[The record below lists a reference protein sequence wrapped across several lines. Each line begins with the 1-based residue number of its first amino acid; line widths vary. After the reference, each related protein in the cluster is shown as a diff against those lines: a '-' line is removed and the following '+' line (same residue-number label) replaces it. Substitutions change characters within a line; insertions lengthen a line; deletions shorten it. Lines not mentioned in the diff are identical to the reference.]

1 MRRARSVPGL
11 GQKGAGVKILV
22 ADDEPTTRLIAE
34 AALTSLGHECTTV
47 SDGAAAWL
55 AYREQRPD
63 VVISDWLMPGLTG
76 PELCRNIRAEP
87 ADQYA
92 YFIMI
97 SVLGAPERVLE
108 GMIAGVDDFLVKP
121 LDPEQLELRLVTAAR
136 VTALHHQLLEQWSEL
151 KQANLALTTSVRT
164 DPLTGLGNHRAL
176 DENLDLLDAM
186 ASRYGRGYCLTM
198 LDIDHFKSYND
209 FYGHQAG
216 DLALRAVAAELSGQ
230 LRSGDAVY
238 RYGGEEFLCIL
249 PEQSLES
256 GTQAVQRM
264 REAVERLAIPHHDG
278 PLGVLTVSAGVAVPD
293 PAHTRPAHEVLKE
306 ADDALYRAKRLGR
319 NRVEYGVEPP
329 A

>member
-1 MRRARSVPGL
+1 VPGV
-11 GQKGAGVKILV
+11 GQKGVGVKILV
-22 ADDEPTTRLIAE
+22 ADDEPTTRLIAA
-34 AALTSLGHECTTV
+34 AALSSLGHECTTV

-55 AYREQRPD
+55 AYREERPD

-87 ADQYA
+87 PDRYA

-97 SVLGAPERVLE
+97 SVLSAPEKVIE
-108 GMIAGVDDFLVKP
+108 GMTAGADDYLVKP

-136 VTALHHQLLEQWSEL
+136 VTALHQQLVEQWTEL
-151 KQANLALTTSVRT
+151 KQVNLALTTSVRT

-176 DENLDLLDAM
+176 DESLELLDAM
-186 ASRYGRGYCLTM
+186 ASRYGRGYCIAM
-198 LDIDHFKSYND
+198 LDIDQFKSYND

-216 DLALRAVAAELSGQ
+216 DLALRTVAGELTRQ
-230 LRSGDAVY
+230 LRTGDAVY
-238 RYGGEEFLCIL
+238 RYGGEEFLWVL

-264 REAVERLAIPHHDG
+264 REAVQRLAIPHHDG
-278 PLGVLTVSAGVAVPD
+278 PLGVLTVSAGVAAPD
-293 PAHTRPAHEVLKE
+293 PVHTRPANEVLKE

-319 NRVEYGVEPP
+319 NRVEYMVEPP
-329 A
+329 R